1 MHSLYIHIL
10 QILMN
15 VQRTVMAVS
24 RCAQTLMALLS
35 VPVELG
41 SVFRVMRRAV
51 KVCAHSLLQ
60 HTIDCVAMHASN

>member
-1 MHSLYIHIL
+1 MHTLYIHIL

-35 VPVELG
+35 VPVEMATVLAMMG
-41 SVFRVMRRAV
+41 GTVMVSAQNL
-51 KVCAHSLLQ
+51 SE
-60 HTIDCVAMHASN
+60 HTIE